1 MKHKVIDNFLDKE
14 IFNKFK
20 TSIFDTHIPWYYKER
35 QVLNNEHED
44 DIGYYTLNFFSYL
57 QSDFT
62 NFNSY
67 LNLIYEKLKCKSLI
81 ESRANSVLK
90 ITKKN
95 KLFFHTDYEYENC
108 KTAIFYMN
116 TNNGGTIL
124 NKNKLLR
131 IDSVEN
137 RMLIFDCK
145 IKHAAEIQTD
155 VKRRIVINI
164 NYF

>member
-1 MKHKVIDNFLDKE
+1 MNHKVIDNFLDKE

-20 TSIFDTHIPWYYKER
+20 IDIFDKRIPWYYRER

-57 QSDFT
+57 KSDFT
-62 NFNSY
+62 NFNPY
-67 LNLIYEKLKCKSLI
+67 LDLIYEKLKCKSLL

-95 KLFFHTDYEYENC
+95 KLFFHTDYEYKDC

-116 TNNGGTIL
+116 TNNGGTVL

-131 IDSVEN
+131 INSVEN